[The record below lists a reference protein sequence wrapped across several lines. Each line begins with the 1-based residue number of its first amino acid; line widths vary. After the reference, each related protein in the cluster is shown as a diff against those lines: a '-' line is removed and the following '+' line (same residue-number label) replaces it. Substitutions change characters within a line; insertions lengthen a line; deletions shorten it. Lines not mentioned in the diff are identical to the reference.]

1 MENAMLKKKINE
13 FLATEKSGD
22 GKGAGKVFKE
32 NLAKFISGIVF
43 DEVKAIQDSI
53 PMKETIPEADASV
66 MKEFKHDIGEEVY
79 YVMFKQ
85 VRSQVP
91 GRLQVQFGWQFA
103 ALRGKTEE
111 IQIRNDHGVLYKV
124 NGDMILQDLVFK
136 TEEEALAKC
145 RQLNAGTESFAVT
158 KAELPN
164 IEKCCVCG
172 ADVDLNGEWFETH
185 HAYPLEPDAPVLCR
199 ECWEKEQEANK
210 LPPDGNTPKE
220 GGEVNGGEEDGDEGN
235 GGSDGNG
242 KEAEGEVKE
251 GGDPADIGSA
261 QVGSDSA
268 GESDGAREGAV

>member
-1 MENAMLKKKINE
+1 MESVMLKKQINDFLTAEKI
-13 FLATEKSGD
+13 GD

-43 DEVKAIQDSI
+43 DEVKAVQNSI

-66 MKEFKHDIGEEVY
+66 MKEFKHDIRDEVF

-91 GRLQVQFGWQFA
+91 GRLQVQLGWQFA
-103 ALRGKTEE
+103 VLRGKVEE

-136 TEEEALAKC
+136 TEEEAVAKAN
-145 RQLNAGTESFAVT
+145 QLNKGTEAFAVT
-158 KAELPN
+158 KAEIDH

-185 HAYPLEPDAPVLCR
+185 HAYPLEPEALVLCR
-199 ECWEKEQEANK
+199 ECWEKEQAANAQ
-210 LPPDGNTPKE
+210 PPE
-220 GGEVNGGEEDGDEGN
+220 GDE
-235 GGSDGNG
+235 
-242 KEAEGEVKE
+242 KKE
-251 GGDPADIGSA
+251 GGDVDGDEEDGKSVDNGRAEVGADST
-261 QVGSDSA
+261 
-268 GESDGAREGAV
+268 GEYDGAREGAL